1 MPYFGSTLFFVA
13 LAALYVVSLS
23 ALMLLGL
30 ALAPSFVER
39 AAEDV
44 ERRPARCAFTG
55 AAVLG
60 LTLLLVAVGGAAGPV
75 LKIVSLLALALATG
89 LAALGLS
96 AVAAR
101 VGASLWGGDEAR
113 SPFRQVL
120 RGGLVTLLAAL
131 VPFFGWLVIA
141 PLALVVAVGAS
152 TRAALRRARRHE
164 LTQTEPSHVHAG

>member
-30 ALAPSFVER
+30 SLAPSFIER

-44 ERRPARCAFTG
+44 ERRPARCALTG
-55 AAVLG
+55 AAVFG
-60 LTLLLVAVGGAAGPV
+60 LTLLFAAVAGAGGPV
-75 LKIVSLLALALATG
+75 LKVVSLLALALVTG
-89 LAALGLS
+89 LAAFGLS

-101 VGASLWGGDEAR
+101 VGANLWGVSEAR
-113 SPFRQVL
+113 SPYRQVL

-152 TRAALRRARRHE
+152 TRAALRRAQRHD
-164 LTQTEPSHVHAG
+164 LTQVEPSHVAS